1 MTALTKHIGA
11 SFTVAY
17 RRATDCVVQCDSLVI
32 IIALLLSHTRR
43 YDAGDHLAVYPTND
57 PELVEK
63 LGQRLEADLG
73 QIFTLTNVD
82 GDY

>member
-1 MTALTKHIGA
+1 MSYSVT
-11 SFTVAY
+11 
-17 RRATDCVVQCDSLVI
+17 
-32 IIALLLSHTRR
+32 ALLLLLRYCYHTRR